1 MSAIERLLEQLK
13 TGWAPK
19 RDEINPDIK
28 QVDMYGWEVLEN
40 IKEDGIPN
48 YIAGFDQQD
57 CKITATGPVL
67 HWGPNMA
74 WALMPDGFYWL
85 EDS

>member
-48 YIAGFDQQD
+48 F
-57 CKITATGPVL
+57 
-67 HWGPNMA
+67 
-74 WALMPDGFYWL
+74 
-85 EDS
+85 